1 MSQNQMGGLAGKI
14 LHVNLT
20 SHSYQVE
27 TTNEQYFRQYIGAR
41 GVGAKMLLDELK
53 ACIDPLGP
61 ENKLIFLTGPTE
73 GTIAPGANK
82 ITVTF
87 KSPLTGTY
95 SFALCGGS
103 LGPELKFAGY
113 DGIIIEG
120 KAEKPCYLWI
130 DNDKIEIRSA
140 ENIWGKLTHRAE
152 DALRS
157 ELKDHA
163 VKIAVIGPAGENLNR
178 YACVQHDYHREFG
191 RGGCGAVMGSKNLKA
206 IAVRGKN
213 TIYAHDQDALTQIT
227 LQAYE
232 ILAKHPKANL
242 RKAQGTCEMVNGIN
256 DLGFLA
262 VRNFNDG
269 NSPLAGKVSGA
280 EMKDNYIFGDV
291 SCFGCPV
298 ACGKNCMIE
307 SPQYGKI
314 KIEGPEFETMALVAT
329 NTCVYDW
336 NYILKAVDIIDQYGM
351 DSITCGGT
359 VALAM
364 ECYEKGILTDK
375 DTNNIKLNF
384 GNGEALCQLVEMIGK
399 REGIGDILAEG
410 LKYTAEKWG
419 VPELAMHSKG
429 SSFAAYDPRG
439 AKGMGLTYAVSTK
452 GAHHMFAPTFGVELA
467 QNNRFEER
475 GKGALVKENQ
485 SFMAIVDSMS
495 LCSSMRFA
503 LSLSMQLDIIRAITG
518 IALSEAEAMEIGEK
532 IVTMEKLFNVR
543 EGFSRKDDT
552 LPPRMLKE
560 SPATGPCR
568 GQSINLDVMLD
579 EYYDVMGWDREGR
592 PTPPTLDKMGLGQYK
607 NIVV

>member
-14 LHVNLT
+14 LRVNLT
-20 SHSYQVE
+20 SHSYRVE

-53 ACIDPLGP
+53 ACIDPLSP

-95 SFALCGGS
+95 SFSLCGGS

-130 DNDKIEIRSA
+130 DDDKIEIRSA
-140 ENIWGKLTHRAE
+140 ENIWGKLTHKAE
-152 DALRS
+152 DTLRA
-157 ELKDHA
+157 ELKDPA

-178 YACVQHDYHREFG
+178 YACIQHDYHREFG

-213 TIYAHDQDALTQIT
+213 TVYAHDQNALTQIT
-227 LQAYE
+227 LQVYE

-269 NSPLAGKVSGA
+269 NSPLAGKVSGT
-280 EMKDNYIFGDV
+280 EMKDNYVFGDV

-298 ACGKNCMIE
+298 ACGKNCIIE
-307 SPQYGKI
+307 SPKYGKI

-329 NTCVYDW
+329 NTCVHDW

-351 DSITCGGT
+351 DTITCGGT

-419 VPELAMHSKG
+419 VPDLAMHSKG

-475 GKGALVKENQ
+475 GKGTLVKENQ

-503 LSLSMQLDIIRAITG
+503 LSLSMQLDIIRSITG
-518 IALSEAEAMEIGEK
+518 IALSETEAMEIGEK
-532 IVTMEKLFNVR
+532 IVTLEKLFNVR

-560 SPATGPCR
+560 SPDNGPCR

-592 PTPPTLDKMGLGQYK
+592 PTPSSLDKMGLGPYK
-607 NIVV
+607 DIVV